1 MKKSFLFKIITAV
14 ALLFSIASCEKDAP
28 APVPGGGGGGNA
40 NLTIETVS
48 GPDKEPCGGF
58 NWRVKFNLNEASAK
72 GGWIVQK
79 ITYDQNVIKCPS
91 TELINKKITYW
102 EAWEVDAGAKGD
114 KERLAGK
121 FNFDDQYSSPN
132 FPDTKGSTFITGEVK
147 FFEGQALPASFKK
160 GNKDTYAGDLPATTE
175 EPAFWNASSTAN
187 HNLSHIWNCCDPGGI
202 SILTTTPSQPKPIVV
217 ITGDSN
223 KLDYTGKLIFRL
235 RGWDYGVTST
245 ELVNTARQV
254 QQTSTPSSLR
264 NSLVNYEKAFAGT
277 TEYVTQM
284 SKVYLVLR
292 MMYILP
298 QAMNSN
304 NAKTFGGWIHPSI
317 ANGSNYNMSWPIAVT
332 QSPSGIVVNIDKYK
346 GFIGRGYNAAAE
358 LDYFNANFDKR
369 NL

>member
-1 MKKSFLFKIITAV
+1 MKKSFLFKIITA
-14 ALLFSIASCEKDAP
+14 ALFLFSTVGCEKDAP
-28 APVPGGGGGGNA
+28 APEAGGGGKA

-58 NWRVKFNLNEASAK
+58 NWRVKFNLNEASTK

-91 TELINKKITYW
+91 TEFINKKITYW
-102 EAWEVDAGAKGD
+102 EAWEVEAGAKGD

-121 FNFDDQYSSPN
+121 FTFDDQYSSPN

-147 FFEGQALPASFKK
+147 FFEGAALPASFKK

-175 EPAFWNASSTAN
+175 EPAFWSSANTAS
-187 HNLSHIWNCCDPGGI
+187 HNLSHIWNCCVANSI
-202 SILTTTPSQPKPIVV
+202 SVLTTTPALPSPIIVV
-217 ITGDSN
+217 TTGDSN
-223 KLDYTGKLIFRL
+223 KLDYTGKLIFRMKA
-235 RGWDYGVTST
+235 WDYGTTST

-254 QQTSTPSSLR
+254 QQTNNPSSLR
-264 NSLVNYEKAFAGT
+264 NSLVNYERTFAGT
-277 TEYVTQM
+277 SEYVAQM
-284 SKVYLVLR
+284 SKVYMVLR
-292 MMYILP
+292 MMYMLP
-298 QAMNSN
+298 QSMNSS

-317 ANGSNYNMSWPIAVT
+317 ANGGNYNMSWPLSVT
-332 QSPSGIVVNIDKYK
+332 QSPSGIVVNIDKYC

-358 LDYFNANFDKR
+358 LDYFNANFESR